1 MQSSLSQLLMAE
13 HDVILEAGEL
23 ISLKGSLW
31 KSSPIEYEQIV
42 KQLLDFFSVYGDEY
56 HHLKEEEI
64 LFPAIGKKNEMVS
77 GGIVQELL
85 DHHEYFRIL
94 IRQIQ
99 TALDAREYAA
109 AQKLL
114 ETYISTLKDH
124 IAVENDET
132 SQVLSKCSEEILLK
146 TKDVIQLNKPIHYSP
161 VHISHSSFCPSTI
174 FQRGLLPLYNHCVWD
189 MDAWKNICLTPVR
202 IA

>member
-124 IAVENDET
+124 IAVENDE
-132 SQVLSKCSEEILLK
+132 LFPMADDIFNPDELDKLYHKCKDKDREMGISRKEELGTRIK
-146 TKDVIQLNKPIHYSP
+146 KYKNK
-161 VHISHSSFCPSTI
+161 
-174 FQRGLLPLYNHCVWD
+174 
-189 MDAWKNICLTPVR
+189 
-202 IA
+202 